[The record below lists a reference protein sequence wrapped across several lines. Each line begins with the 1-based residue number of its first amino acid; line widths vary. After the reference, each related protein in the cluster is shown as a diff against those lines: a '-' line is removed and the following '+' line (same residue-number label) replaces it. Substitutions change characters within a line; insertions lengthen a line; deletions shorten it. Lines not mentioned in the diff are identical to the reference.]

1 MLVWRFVMEYAIVRT
16 GGKQYRVAQ
25 GDRVDIEK
33 IAGEVGQEVT
43 LDDVLMIGGN
53 GDTKIGT
60 PRVEGASV
68 TARIIEQGRGKKV
81 LVFKFKRRK
90 DYKKMRGH
98 RQYYTRLEITGISA
112 G

>member
-1 MLVWRFVMEYAIVRT
+1 MYAVVRT

-25 GDRVDIEK
+25 GDRIVVEK
-33 IAGEVGQEVT
+33 LDGEVGQDVV
-43 LDDVLMIGGN
+43 LDDVLMIGGEEP
-53 GDTKIGT
+53 KIGT

-68 TARIIEQGRGKKV
+68 KARIIEQGRAKKV

-90 DYKKMRGH
+90 DYKKLQGH
-98 RQYYTRLEITGISA
+98 RQYFTRLEITGIEA